1 MHKAFSANHESLRLY
16 FIYIS
21 NIYSIFGNQ
30 KTART
35 RYVRLN

>member
-1 MHKAFSANHESLRLY
+1 MHKAFSANHESLRL

-21 NIYSIFGNQ
+21 DIYRIFGNQ
-30 KTART
+30 KTARA